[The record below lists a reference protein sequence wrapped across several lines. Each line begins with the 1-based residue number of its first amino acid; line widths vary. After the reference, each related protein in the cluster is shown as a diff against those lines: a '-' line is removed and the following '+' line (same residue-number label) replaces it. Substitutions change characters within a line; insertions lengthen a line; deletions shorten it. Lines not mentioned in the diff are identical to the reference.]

1 MAKATRQVHKRNNNK
16 KISTVEA
23 PLRPEE
29 RLALERALEKQA
41 EAEGYPTFLRPSPDG
56 RRYPGEAE
64 AFYLL
69 TEMRHSE
76 DSSGRKKLETLL
88 KPLREL
94 NRCVQ
99 SFERGNTAARAKA
112 IKTKDVICSKLTKT
126 ITSGRVFA
134 LRVMRDGLVV
144 EPDTSEGLIAFA
156 LLSLFYQ
163 GRLSRIRQCLHCRT
177 WFYARFKHQRFCRF
191 SNCQWRH
198 YHSPEWRKQHREQN
212 RQHQSDYRKRLFTK
226 ADRVK
231 RSDLQ

>member
-1 MAKATRQVHKRNNNK
+1 MAKATRQVHKRKNNT
-16 KISTVEA
+16 KISTVKVR
-23 PLRPEE
+23 LTPEE
-29 RLALERALEKQA
+29 RLAIERAVHEQA

-69 TEMRHSE
+69 TELRHLE
-76 DSSGRKKLETLL
+76 DLSDRKKLEALL

-112 IKTKDVICSKLTKT
+112 IKTKDAICSKLTKT

-134 LRVMRDGLVV
+134 LDVRRDGLVI
-144 EPDTSEGLIAFA
+144 EPTTSEGLTALA

-163 GRLSRIRQCLHCRT
+163 GKLSGIRQCLHCRT

-191 SNCQWRH
+191 YNCQWRH
-198 YHSPEWRKQHREQN
+198 YHSPEWRKQHRERN
-212 RQHQSDYRKRLFTK
+212 RQHQIDYRKRLFTK

-231 RSDLQ
+231 KSDPQ

>member
-16 KISTVEA
+16 ISTVDV
-23 PLRPEE
+23 PLWPEE
-29 RLALERALEKQA
+29 RLALEIALEKQA

-64 AFYLL
+64 AFHLL
-69 TEMRHSE
+69 TEIWRSE
-76 DSSGRKKLETLL
+76 DLSDRKKLETLL
-88 KPLREL
+88 KPLREI

-99 SFERGNTAARAKA
+99 NFERGNTAARAKA
-112 IKTKDVICSKLTKT
+112 IKTKDAIWNKLTKT
-126 ITSGRVFA
+126 ITSGRIFA
-134 LRVMRDGLVV
+134 LRVIKDGLVI
-144 EPDTSEGLIAFA
+144 EPTTSEGLTALA

-163 GRLSRIRQCLHCRT
+163 GKLSAIRQCLHCRT

-231 RSDLQ
+231 KSDPQ